1 MDHLAQWPPSTTTQ
15 FHLFD
20 LRPQW
25 DSWLNGLQE
34 PPLNLLPCQLPRSGL
49 RYDMATK
56 ERSAC
61 NAKEHDSFEI
71 I

>member
-1 MDHLAQWPPSTTTQ
+1 MAYKNRHLICC
-15 FHLFD
+15 L
-20 LRPQW
+20 
-25 DSWLNGLQE
+25 
-34 PPLNLLPCQLPRSGL
+34 LPRSGP

>member
-1 MDHLAQWPPSTTTQ
+1 MATEYHDSVRFISLIWDHNGTVGSMAYKNR
-15 FHLFD
+15 HLIC
-20 LRPQW
+20 
-25 DSWLNGLQE
+25 
-34 PPLNLLPCQLPRSGL
+34 CQLPRSGL

-61 NAKEHDSFEI
+61 NGKEHDSFEI

>member
-1 MDHLAQWPPSTTTQ
+1 MATEYHDSVRFICLIWDRNGTVGSMAYKNRHLIC
-15 FHLFD
+15 
-20 LRPQW
+20 
-25 DSWLNGLQE
+25 
-34 PPLNLLPCQLPRSGL
+34 CQLPRSGL